1 MAVYRGIVKGNVIV
15 LDEPADLP
23 DGAVVEVR
31 SMFPPPATPE
41 EREREA
47 AFSRRLLE
55 LGLIS
60 SIPAREP
67 DPPGLD
73 RTPVRVAGKPVSET
87 IIEERR

>member
-1 MAVYRGIVKGNVIV
+1 MVVYRGVVKGNVV
-15 LDEPADLP
+15 LLDEGVNLAD
-23 DGAVVEVR
+23 GMVVEVR
-31 SMFPPPATPE
+31 PMFPPPATPE

-60 SIPAREP
+60 AIPTREP

-73 RTPVRVAGKPVSET
+73 RTPVKISGRPVSET

>member
-1 MAVYRGIVKGNVIV
+1 MIVYRGVVKGNVIV

-31 SMFPPPATPE
+31 PAFPLPATPE

-55 LGLIS
+55 IGLIK
-60 SIPAREP
+60 SIPTWEP

-73 RTPVRVAGKPVSET
+73 RTPIQVEGRPVSEI

>member
-1 MAVYRGIVKGNVIV
+1 MAVYRGVVKGNIV
-15 LDEPADLP
+15 LLDEPVDLAD
-23 DGAVVEVR
+23 GVVVEVR
-31 SMFPPPATPE
+31 PMFPPPATPE

-55 LGLIS
+55 LGLIK
-60 SIPAREP
+60 SIPTWEP

-73 RTPVRVAGKPVSET
+73 RTPIQIEGRPVSET